1 MSLDGLAEMTP
12 LQQYILLG
20 AASLELEG
28 NETFQSYDVRDYCVA
43 HLDRLHEDP
52 FEGGITREAVIRALS
67 KLEGKRYVETEF
79 DERSPV
85 GKGRPSYR
93 LAVETDSL
101 LDELGQLPL
110 FADLV
115 ADVGA

>member
-1 MSLDGLAEMTP
+1 MPIDGFAEMTP

-28 NETFQSYDVRDYCVA
+28 HETFQSYDVRDYCVDN
-43 HLDRLHEDP
+43 LDRLNEDP

-67 KLEGKRYVETEF
+67 KLEGQRYVETEF

-85 GKGRPSYR
+85 GKGRPNYR
-93 LAVETDSL
+93 LAVDTDPL
-101 LDELGQLPL
+101 LDELAELPL
-110 FADLV
+110 FADLA
-115 ADVGA
+115 ADVEA